1 MLSEL
6 IKEKNYFKI
15 DKPGVTKESDATK
28 EPEATFIYYL
38 RLAFIII
45 LVMLVLPSI
54 TVLLFLNLIHE
65 QPSISTTY
73 RQVDEIPAPIKFCD
87 EYVIQPN
94 KMDIGDNQRLYVGKF
109 LPKSNAIFY
118 SQTPKIFLNMTINNK
133 TKSQRLNI
141 GMYAFDSEYD
151 PWNKTFDDNFSRT
164 LNFTNLHYLT
174 PYQYHTFMYSRK
186 VRKTL
191 DNSFVNY
198 IGYKNA
204 YSSKYYIE
212 SSTQSSPLNLN
223 YSYNIVIEINAQSF
237 IMEENIEQ

>member
-1 MLSEL
+1 
-6 IKEKNYFKI
+6 
-15 DKPGVTKESDATK
+15 
-28 EPEATFIYYL
+28 
-38 RLAFIII
+38 
-45 LVMLVLPSI
+45 
-54 TVLLFLNLIHE
+54 
-65 QPSISTTY
+65 
-73 RQVDEIPAPIKFCD
+73 
-87 EYVIQPN
+87 
-94 KMDIGDNQRLYVGKF
+94 MDIGDNQRLYVGKF

-237 IMEENIEQ
+237 IMEENIEQRSSSVLNILGNIFGYYGGISTIYKLLFGERIDESGAVHKFYKCIKTNEDSE